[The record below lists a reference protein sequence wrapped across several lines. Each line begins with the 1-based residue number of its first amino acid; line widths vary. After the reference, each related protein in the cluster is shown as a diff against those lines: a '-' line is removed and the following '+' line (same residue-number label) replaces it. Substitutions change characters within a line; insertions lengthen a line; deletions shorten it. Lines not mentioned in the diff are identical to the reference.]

1 MKKSTV
7 ALLSVLLASSLS
19 AFDFPFE
26 EVKQESF
33 NSNFGQFRGDTTSTS
48 LVFTNEGSVRAL
60 NEGKI
65 IMYITEDNDD
75 PLFNSTLGSVIFVD
89 HDDGIMSVYGNLDSQ
104 SLEKNARSLYGFDK
118 NQVIAETGNGGWQE
132 KKSTLELQILD
143 ISQGIAINPRTLLPR
158 VDKEKKIVNNE
169 VTLMNKDGRTYSFAT
184 VRTFQAGTY
193 KVYEKYDS
201 RNVTYKTRTGING
214 DVQETVSY
222 DIIGSEN
229 GQIYLYS
236 NKNKYPGT
244 VVFPDSSLHLIGEV
258 ILKPGKSILMVEQEN
273 IQGDV
278 STTNYNI
285 TVY

>member
-1 MKKSTV
+1 MKKSTMAV
-7 ALLSVLLASSLS
+7 LSVLLASSLS
-19 AFDFPFE
+19 AFEFPFD
-26 EVKQESF
+26 EVNQESF
-33 NSNFGQFRGDTTSTS
+33 SSNFGQFRGDTTSTS
-48 LVFTNEGSVRAL
+48 LIFTNEGSVRAL
-60 NEGKI
+60 DEGKI

-75 PLFNSTLGSVIFVD
+75 PLFNSTLGSVIFID
-89 HDDGIMSVYGNLDSQ
+89 HDDGIMSVYGNLDGE
-104 SLEKNARSLYGFDK
+104 SLEKNARSQYGFAK
-118 NQVIAETGNGGWQE
+118 SQVIAETGNGGWQA
-132 KKSTLELQILD
+132 KKSTLELQTLD

-169 VTLMNKDGRTYSFAT
+169 ITLMNKEGRTYSFAT

-214 DVQETVSY
+214 DIQETVSY
-222 DIIGSEN
+222 DTIGFEN

-236 NKNKYPGT
+236 DRNKYPGT
-244 VVFPDSSLHLIGEV
+244 VVYPDSTLHLIGEI
-258 ILKPGKSILMVEQEN
+258 ILKPGKSILLVEQEN